1 MQMGPRAA
9 GEARGEEA
17 RRGREKTRSFCGR
30 DSVKRENAS
39 ERGKKMLFIFLNEG

>member
-17 RRGREKTRSFCGR
+17 RRGREKRRSFCGR

-39 ERGKKMLFIFLNEG
+39 EGKKCFLFF